1 MKMKFITSLL
11 VLCLA
16 LSLVPVQAQTDANG
30 MDKAMKADKM
40 SESMDKMTVIMI
52 GKTNGTIT
60 YNLDGMA
67 GKTGKKNRT
76 ITRKMTGDMIVV
88 KDISNKTENIIMIG
102 KMDGM
107 TKKVVIHG
115 KMDNMGIAGKMDNR
129 GMAEKM
135 DKKTVVVTGD
145 IKCDM
150 AGKMAIIG
158 KMSDMKEVVG
168 ENEDMAGM
176 AGYKAGAV
184 GYKSEDMA
192 GVAGAKAGAIL
203 SKDKNMT
210 GKMDDQENMVG
221 EMDKNVIATATM
233 RCNMT
238 GKMVIIGRM
247 SDIKAMTGYEKEDMT
262 GIAGA
267 KAGVAGY
274 QDENMTGIAGAK
286 AGVAGYQ
293 DEDKTGIAG
302 AKAGVAGYQDE
313 DMTGIVGAKAG
324 VAGYQDENMAGV
336 AGYKAGAAGY
346 KDEDITLIM
355 TGVVKCKITGI
366 NMVVIGEMGEMAG
379 YKAGMDGAGMAGYK
393 AGAVGYKDENMT
405 GTQT

>member
-67 GKTGKKNRT
+67 GKTGKTNRT

-88 KDISNKTENIIMIG
+88 KDISNKTENIIIIG

-115 KMDNMGIAGKMDNR
+115 KMDNMGMAGKMDNMGMAGKMDNMDMAGKMDNR

-210 GKMDDQENMVG
+210 GKMDDKENMVG

-267 KAGVAGY
+267 KAGAV
-274 QDENMTGIAGAK
+274 
-286 AGVAGYQ
+286 GYQ

-302 AKAGVAGYQDE
+302 AKAGAV
-313 DMTGIVGAKAG
+313 
-324 VAGYQDENMAGV
+324 GYQDENMAGV